1 MTSHLSSETLGS
13 SHSPFTSVILR
24 DSSIREQSTA
34 SSLEDNLSANAGGNT
49 LKCSNRYGNMYN
61 NVPQHINPASIQMS
75 SRDSTSSIYRD
86 PSAHSSFTGSNRFL
100 IGGLDQ
106 RIIKQSSEDCRR
118 LLQQV
123 NFYLKF
129 INLFPSLI
137 SKTFIQAIAVVDPRV
152 QQVIVHQEA
161 ARTFIPNHTPQRQL
175 SASSSFDLKPNVT
188 NFCPFNMS
196 AEAARLFQTLQQS
209 PLPVAQPDVI
219 NTF

>member
-1 MTSHLSSETLGS
+1 
-13 SHSPFTSVILR
+13 
-24 DSSIREQSTA
+24 
-34 SSLEDNLSANAGGNT
+34 
-49 LKCSNRYGNMYN
+49 MYN
-61 NVPQHINPASIQMS
+61 NVPPHINPASIQMS
-75 SRDSTSSIYRD
+75 SRDSTSSIFRD
-86 PSAHSSFTGSNRFL
+86 PSANSSFTGSNRFL

-123 NFYLKF
+123 NYYKKITIQFS
-129 INLFPSLI
+129 SLI
-137 SKTFIQAIAVVDPRV
+137 FGTIFQAIAVVDPRV
-152 QQVIVHQEA
+152 QQVIVHQDA
-161 ARTFIPNHTPQRQL
+161 ARTFIPNQMPQRSVL
-175 SASSSFDLKPNVT
+175 SASSSFDLKPNGT